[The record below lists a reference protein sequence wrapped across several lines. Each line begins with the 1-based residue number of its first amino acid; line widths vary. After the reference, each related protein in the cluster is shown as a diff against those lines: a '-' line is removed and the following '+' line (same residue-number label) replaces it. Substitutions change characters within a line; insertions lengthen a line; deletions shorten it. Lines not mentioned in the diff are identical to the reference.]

1 MNYYD
6 FLWWIKFWLIKTAVA
21 LKMPLS
27 LLISVNRT
35 AKVNRLPLSPPLEST
50 MDVFKTMQLAKSER
64 KKRRLIRERQKKEK
78 QASQSKEIAPFST
91 SWVNYGCVQSI
102 QLTKSEWRKSKLI
115 RERQQKK
122 VDERGLWVTA
132 QRIDMVIW
140 KESNQV
146 FFSSLGYNFSK
157 VLSIMVQVTKLKN
170 SLLKYCLLWAIVC
183 LFVRNDV
190 VYFNAVAFA
199 LSGIHMFTHK
209 HHGGSYHCRLRDQIW
224 DPPRFIKNS
233 WKMHF

>member
-1 MNYYD
+1 MKEEQID
-6 FLWWIKFWLIKTAVA
+6 KRETAE
-21 LKMPLS
+21 
-27 LLISVNRT
+27 
-35 AKVNRLPLSPPLEST
+35 ES
-50 MDVFKTMQLAKSER
+50 S
-64 KKRRLIRERQKKEK
+64 
-78 QASQSKEIAPFST
+78 
-91 SWVNYGCVQSI
+91 
-102 QLTKSEWRKSKLI
+102 
-115 RERQQKK
+115 
-122 VDERGLWVTA
+122 ERGLWVTA